1 MSFRQQLIVL
11 LGFCL
16 CILTFFNDL
25 NSDIY
30 KFSIFFSS
38 YLFSN
43 FELARE
49 STTGKSRVGIIF
61 DDEVLM
67 TALGFKR
74 ENSSKYADR
83 TKSNVTAFFQIA
95 QSAMV
100 PTFVERNWSDGD
112 VMATFLTGESLQNF
126 CDNEGF
132 EIVESFNDQ
141 ILLLRKSK

>member
-16 CILTFFNDL
+16 CILTFLNDL

-67 TALGFKR
+67 TALGFKQ

-141 ILLLRKSK
+141 ILLLRKRK

>member
-16 CILTFFNDL
+16 CILTFLNDL

-67 TALGFKR
+67 TALGFKQ
-74 ENSSKYADR
+74 ENSAKYADR

-141 ILLLRKSK
+141 ILLLRKRK